1 MNNMLEIFGKFHF
14 SELELK
20 SRVPNSIFKEFK
32 AVQRG
37 EKELSISVAEV
48 IANAAKNWATENGA
62 THFTHWFQPLTDLTA
77 EKHESFISI
86 SSDGN
91 ILSQFSGKEL
101 IKGESD
107 TSSFPNGG
115 LRSTFEA
122 RGYTAW
128 DLSSPMFL
136 RGPEKAK
143 SLYIPTAFIGYNGE
157 ALDKK
162 VPLLRS
168 INAVTAQA
176 LRVKRALG
184 DTETSRVEVTLGV
197 EQEYFLIEKRFWEN
211 RQDLMLCGRTL
222 FGSLPPKGQEMNDHY
237 YGTLKEK
244 VERFMAEL
252 DSELWQ
258 LGVMA
263 KTKHNEVAPN
273 QFELAIMFASANV
286 AVDQNQLSMDVIK
299 KVADRHGLAA
309 LLHEKP
315 FSKVNGS
322 GKHCNWSLATNLGEN
337 LFDPGDMSKD
347 NLQFLVFITAVI
359 EAVDR
364 YSHILRVSTATPGN
378 DHRLGGHE
386 APPAIIS
393 IFLGEQLQ
401 ELLENIGKIKTTTHE
416 EVMIGLGAYNF
427 PKIPKDIS
435 DRNRTSPFA
444 FTGNK
449 FEYRMPG
456 SSASPSTPTFIINTI
471 VADVLR
477 EYADILE
484 AVEDKSKMKKNII
497 QLIKERYGLHKKII
511 FNGNGYD
518 KAWVEEAEARG
529 LRNLKNTVEALP
541 IYIEEDTI
549 ALFERTK
556 VLSRSELNSIFVVYT
571 ERYNK
576 QLNIETS
583 TAIRMA
589 RNEIYP
595 AIMRYMNNI
604 ASSINNI
611 RAAIGT
617 ENEEMV
623 EGDVRHL
630 NKVLNAKIHLR
641 TSLAELE
648 NDFAKAVNI
657 TDQYERAKFYHSC
670 IVPRLEHLKEWA
682 DVLELLCEKSIWP
695 FPVYEDL
702 LFKL

>member
-1 MNNMLEIFGKFHF
+1 
-14 SELELK
+14 
-20 SRVPNSIFKEFK
+20 
-32 AVQRG
+32 
-37 EKELSISVAEV
+37 
-48 IANAAKNWATENGA
+48 
-62 THFTHWFQPLTDLTA
+62 
-77 EKHESFISI
+77 
-86 SSDGN
+86 
-91 ILSQFSGKEL
+91 
-101 IKGESD
+101 
-107 TSSFPNGG
+107 
-115 LRSTFEA
+115 
-122 RGYTAW
+122 
-128 DLSSPMFL
+128 
-136 RGPEKAK
+136 
-143 SLYIPTAFIGYNGE
+143 
-157 ALDKK
+157 
-162 VPLLRS
+162 
-168 INAVTAQA
+168 
-176 LRVKRALG
+176 
-184 DTETSRVEVTLGV
+184 
-197 EQEYFLIEKRFWEN
+197 
-211 RQDLMLCGRTL
+211 
-222 FGSLPPKGQEMNDHY
+222 
-237 YGTLKEK
+237 
-244 VERFMAEL
+244 
-252 DSELWQ
+252 
-258 LGVMA
+258 
-263 KTKHNEVAPN
+263 
-273 QFELAIMFASANV
+273 
-286 AVDQNQLSMDVIK
+286 
-299 KVADRHGLAA
+299 
-309 LLHEKP
+309 
-315 FSKVNGS
+315 
-322 GKHCNWSLATNLGEN
+322 
-337 LFDPGDMSKD
+337 
-347 NLQFLVFITAVI
+347 
-359 EAVDR
+359 
-364 YSHILRVSTATPGN
+364 
-378 DHRLGGHE
+378 
-386 APPAIIS
+386 
-393 IFLGEQLQ
+393 
-401 ELLENIGKIKTTTHE
+401 
-416 EVMIGLGAYNF
+416 
-427 PKIPKDIS
+427 
-435 DRNRTSPFA
+435 
-444 FTGNK
+444 
-449 FEYRMPG
+449 MPG

-617 ENEEMV
+617 ENEEMI